1 MVGVSK
7 LNELF
12 FLYDHSNKIFF
23 INYTL
28 VSSVLF
34 ELLIRPK
41 SLILLHQIAHT

>member
-23 INYTL
+23 NNYTL
-28 VSSVLF
+28 AWSIPF
-34 ELLIRPK
+34 ELLVRPK
-41 SLILLHQIAHT
+41 SLKLLHQIAHI